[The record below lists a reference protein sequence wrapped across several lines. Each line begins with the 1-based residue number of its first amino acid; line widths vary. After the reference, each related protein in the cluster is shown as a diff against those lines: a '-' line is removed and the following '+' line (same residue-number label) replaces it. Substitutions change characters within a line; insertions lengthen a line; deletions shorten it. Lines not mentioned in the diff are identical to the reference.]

1 MDTSEPGF
9 AEALSA
15 AAGFAWGTAKF
26 GFDGLLQA
34 TVPARARGRAF
45 TGSETFFQ
53 FAWVVGALIAIVP
66 GSRVGIFSL
75 PNFPVEAG
83 LIVAGL
89 LALLIQVV
97 YVSAVLVPAVADLR
111 QSPTPREPEQH
122 GDVMD
127 LLG

>member
-1 MDTSEPGF
+1 M
-9 AEALSA
+9 LSA

-34 TVPARARGRAF
+34 TVPAHERGRAF

-53 FAWVVGALIAIVP
+53 FAWVVGALIPIVP
-66 GSRVGIFSL
+66 GSEVGFFSL
-75 PNFPVEAG
+75 PTLPIEAG

-89 LALLIQVV
+89 IALSVQVV
-97 YVSAVLVPAVADLR
+97 YVSAVLVPVVAERRAVPGDDD
-111 QSPTPREPEQH
+111 PEPH

>member
-1 MDTSEPGF
+1 MITM
-9 AEALSA
+9 
-15 AAGFAWGTAKF
+15 TF

-34 TVPARARGRAF
+34 TVPAKARGRAF

-53 FAWVVGALIAIVP
+53 FAWVVGALIPIVP
-66 GSRVGIFSL
+66 GSSVGLFSL
-75 PNFPVEAG
+75 PTLPVEAG

-89 LALLIQVV
+89 VALSIQVV
-97 YVSAVLVPAVADLR
+97 YVSAVLVPAVADR
-111 QSPTPREPEQH
+111 MGPAPPPEPESH

>member
-1 MDTSEPGF
+1 
-9 AEALSA
+9 L
-15 AAGFAWGTAKF
+15 AWGTAKF

-34 TVPARARGRAF
+34 TIPAAARGRAF

-66 GSRVGIFSL
+66 GSSVGILSL
-75 PNFPVEAG
+75 PTFPVEAG

-89 LALLIQVV
+89 VALAIQVV
-97 YVSAVLVPAVADLR
+97 YVSALLLPIAADRL
-111 QSPTPREPEQH
+111 QPPRPPEPEQR